1 MSSNGNVKKYTNTKD
16 LLTEEQQDVLRSK
29 VNKIER
35 LQSGKERHFEP
46 NIQKRSAELNNSN
59 FFVDINNL
67 SKPLLQSDPMA
78 SWSKH
83 VTPNTLSVF
92 QDEKSW
98 NGISN
103 VEIKKS
109 QGKEFRDA
117 TGLAWSTLRDSMQIE
132 SEDDSESGSPV
143 TTQLDAKD
151 MEIFGAMPMRDD
163 IVVVKCNHCQ
173 RPLLASKFKEHSV
186 SCLGSAYADGKLNQR
201 DFFSDDEEIESKRNS
216 KKKKKSMNLDDD
228 LDSLSTAAKR
238 PPSASLEKNE
248 KKKAKKEKMKK
259 TTKQKV
265 APLDLDKQCGVI
277 QGLNNMPCTRSLT
290 CKSHSMGAKR
300 AVDGRSQPY
309 DVLLAAY
316 QKKSIGRPNATTSQ
330 TTSGSS
336 LVNNLSNGV
345 SGKSIKNLKRLQ
357 NQISSTSV
365 NGNNSLNSGVNNS
378 GTSITP
384 TTQTNEE
391 TYVDSDEEVENVM
404 QALRL
409 SRPAPLAQKPFF
421 FVKRRRQCYRLRDI
435 LLDAMTPKS
444 TVIKDT
450 SSSISHSVLDNNAVM
465 RQSYFQQQQQQQQ
478 QHQHQQQHQQ
488 QHSLGLGFATN
499 GNNSMVVDN
508 SGIFGEP
515 NSPSF
520 S

>member
-35 LQSGKERHFEP
+35 LQS
-46 NIQKRSAELNNSN
+46 
-59 FFVDINNL
+59 DINNL

-216 KKKKKSMNLDDD
+216 KKKKKSMNLDGNPNLAFD
-228 LDSLSTAAKR
+228 L
-238 PPSASLEKNE
+238 
-248 KKKAKKEKMKK
+248 
-259 TTKQKV
+259 
-265 APLDLDKQCGVI
+265 
-277 QGLNNMPCTRSLT
+277 
-290 CKSHSMGAKR
+290 
-300 AVDGRSQPY
+300 
-309 DVLLAAY
+309 
-316 QKKSIGRPNATTSQ
+316 
-330 TTSGSS
+330 
-336 LVNNLSNGV
+336 
-345 SGKSIKNLKRLQ
+345 
-357 NQISSTSV
+357 ISY
-365 NGNNSLNSGVNNS
+365 
-378 GTSITP
+378 
-384 TTQTNEE
+384 
-391 TYVDSDEEVENVM
+391 TYN
-404 QALRL
+404 
-409 SRPAPLAQKPFF
+409 
-421 FVKRRRQCYRLRDI
+421 I
-435 LLDAMTPKS
+435 HIHT
-444 TVIKDT
+444 
-450 SSSISHSVLDNNAVM
+450 H
-465 RQSYFQQQQQQQQ
+465 
-478 QHQHQQQHQQ
+478 
-488 QHSLGLGFATN
+488 
-499 GNNSMVVDN
+499 
-508 SGIFGEP
+508 
-515 NSPSF
+515 
-520 S
+520 